1 MGFTLRPKNVPK
13 VSGETHTHVTTVL
26 HRGWGDL
33 EPSPAPGRTPPSTA
47 ARRAG
52 RRRRRPGPCT
62 AVPGGRSDP
71 EHLGDTFLSPPVFC
85 GGGDTQPGSMLTLPG
100 RARQLAPRRS
110 GRFLGQAGCRAV
122 KLMLKWVP
130 QSNICRGGG
139 ERTEPSVASRHRQRK
154 GSSPSWVPELGT
166 PSCTHRIAHPSPT
179 VLVTPSSLSSLSSC
193 PWVSSTE
200 RARSRGAGSPGG
212 TAALAAS
219 NTAPSTSAMRP
230 REKREDDGICCR
242 LGAPRFGRVCFQDKH
257 RAPAAVG
264 KGSGCRCFPW
274 HGAVAGA
281 CLDLVG
287 MRRCRSL
294 GGADPP
300 SVAPSLR
307 PLPISRTRW

>member
-13 VSGETHTHVTTVL
+13 VSGETHTHVTTTVP

-85 GGGDTQPGSMLTLPG
+85 GGDDTQPGSMLTLPG
-100 RARQLAPRRS
+100 RAWQLAPRRS

-139 ERTEPSVASRHRQRK
+139 KGRSRRWLPDTGRERGPHRA
-154 GSSPSWVPELGT
+154 GCPSWG
-166 PSCTHRIAHPSPT
+166 HPAAPTVSPT
-179 VLVTPSSLSSLSSC
+179 PLLPS
-193 PWVSSTE
+193 W
-200 RARSRGAGSPGG
+200 
-212 TAALAAS
+212 
-219 NTAPSTSAMRP
+219 
-230 REKREDDGICCR
+230 
-242 LGAPRFGRVCFQDKH
+242 
-257 RAPAAVG
+257 
-264 KGSGCRCFPW
+264 
-274 HGAVAGA
+274 
-281 CLDLVG
+281 
-287 MRRCRSL
+287 
-294 GGADPP
+294 
-300 SVAPSLR
+300 
-307 PLPISRTRW
+307 